1 MIWNIKGLKEVEVR
15 LLSMLKRMNGFR
27 VVSLLITIALII
39 NASMVLT
46 NPFKGNS
53 NTTVLLIS
61 LLFLFLSI
69 SEYKEKKKRISL
81 INFIV
86 FLFASFVYIYS
97 IVRQ

>member
-1 MIWNIKGLKEVEVR
+1 
-15 LLSMLKRMNGFR
+15 MNGFR

>member
-1 MIWNIKGLKEVEVR
+1 
-15 LLSMLKRMNGFR
+15 MLKRMNGFR
-27 VVSLLITIALII
+27 VVSLLITIGLII

>member
-1 MIWNIKGLKEVEVR
+1 
-15 LLSMLKRMNGFR
+15 MLKRMNGFR
-27 VVSLLITIALII
+27 VVSLLITIGLII

-69 SEYKEKKKRISL
+69 SEYKENKRRISL